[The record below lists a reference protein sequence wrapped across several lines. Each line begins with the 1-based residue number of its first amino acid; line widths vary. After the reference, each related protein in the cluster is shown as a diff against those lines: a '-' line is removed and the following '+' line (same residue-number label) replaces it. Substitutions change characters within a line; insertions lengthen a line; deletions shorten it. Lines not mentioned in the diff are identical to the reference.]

1 MIRIVKAWQKK
12 GRIVSMTGDGVND
25 APALKRADIGV
36 AMGITGTEV
45 AKDAADMILL
55 DDNFATIIQAV
66 VNGRNV
72 YRNIKNAIL
81 FLLSG
86 NMAAILAVLY
96 TSLAGLPV
104 PFAPVH
110 LLFINLLTD
119 SLPAIAIG
127 MEPADAALLEE
138 KPRDP
143 SAGILTG
150 SFLGKIVA
158 EGALIACP
166 VMTSY
171 YIGLQQSTALAAT
184 MAFATLTLARL
195 FHGFNCRSQKS
206 MARVGLGSNKY
217 SMGAFLGG
225 CILLG
230 LVLCVPVFESL
241 FDVAEMGVLMYGYIL
256 LLAFVPTLVIQMV
269 KMVREKMQE
278 GL

>member
-1 MIRIVKAWQKK
+1 
-12 GRIVSMTGDGVND
+12 
-25 APALKRADIGV
+25 
-36 AMGITGTEV
+36 
-45 AKDAADMILL
+45 
-55 DDNFATIIQAV
+55 
-66 VNGRNV
+66 
-72 YRNIKNAIL
+72 
-81 FLLSG
+81 
-86 NMAAILAVLY
+86 MAAILAVLY

-171 YIGLQQSTALAAT
+171 
-184 MAFATLTLARL
+184 FATLTLARL
-195 FHGFNCRSQKS
+195 FHGFNCRSKKS

-230 LVLCVPVFESL
+230 LVLCVPVFERL